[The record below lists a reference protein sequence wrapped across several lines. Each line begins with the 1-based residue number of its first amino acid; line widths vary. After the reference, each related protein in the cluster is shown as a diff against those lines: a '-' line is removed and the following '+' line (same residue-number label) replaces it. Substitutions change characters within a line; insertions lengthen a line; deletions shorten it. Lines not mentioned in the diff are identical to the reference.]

1 VYTIANQLLSPNTE
15 LWLYDKYDFP
25 DLLNYTRFLEVMP
38 KALAPLTGYFTNI
51 KGEPTGS

>member
-1 VYTIANQLLSPNTE
+1 VYTIANELLSPNTE